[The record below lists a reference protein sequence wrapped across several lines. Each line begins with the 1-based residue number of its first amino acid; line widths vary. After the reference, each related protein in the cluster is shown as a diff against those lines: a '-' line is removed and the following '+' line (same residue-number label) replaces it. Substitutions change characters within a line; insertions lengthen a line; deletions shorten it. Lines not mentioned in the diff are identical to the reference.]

1 MNKDENNPTEAKI
14 LIVDDQ
20 PSNLDILVGTLEPQ
34 GSYVIIYVSTKSYLH
49 LPERLP
55 WESPLALILI
65 DILMPEMDGYQV
77 CQRLKQEPS
86 TRDIPVIFVT
96 AKDETEDV
104 VQGFIGINL
113 RNFSF
118 NLRVTN
124 ALN

>member
-1 MNKDENNPTEAKI
+1 
-14 LIVDDQ
+14 
-20 PSNLDILVGTLEPQ
+20 
-34 GSYVIIYVSTKSYLH
+34 
-49 LPERLP
+49 
-55 WESPLALILI
+55 
-65 DILMPEMDGYQV
+65 MPGLDGYQV